1 MMGLWRL
8 GALMLTAWAATAEL
22 RVGRSAIDEAA
33 VKVLVLDDGATR
45 VALVMCDALAVDEA
59 SVKTARKQIAAQS
72 AIPEGN
78 IMIAATGVRTSREPS
93 PARMGEAVRKAMT
106 SLQAATA
113 SAGSGKEDATGF
125 YNRFLM
131 KDGTVRANPG
141 RLNPDV
147 VQPAGEAD
155 PDVVLAL
162 FKSAAGQPLA
172 IFGSFSLH
180 ADSLNYQSVIA
191 QTLGKLHGPE
201 LVTLWSTGAGA
212 NVSSFEDSRRIGTIL
227 AGEAIKAGARAGKIG
242 AAAKLGVTRETVK
255 LGSFEAEVQ
264 VIALGDSLAWVG
276 LPGELW
282 TELGSAIRKASP
294 FPQTLLVGLAN
305 GSAGV
310 LPTRKGYPDPS
321 VRAIVGSG
329 EAVADAAVRLLAG
342 ARRLA
347 ARP

>member
-1 MMGLWRL
+1 M
-8 GALMLTAWAATAEL
+8 AEL
-22 RVGRSAIDEAA
+22 RVGRSALDDSA
-33 VKVLVLDDGATR
+33 VKALVLDDGETR
-45 VALVMCDALAVDEA
+45 VALVMCDALAVDGA
-59 SVKTARKQIAAQS
+59 ARKQVAAQTS
-72 AIPEGN
+72 IPEGN
-78 IMIAATGVRTSREPS
+78 IMIAATGVRTSREPAA
-93 PARMGEAVRKAMT
+93 ARMAEAVRKAM
-106 SLQAATA
+106 SSWQPATA

-141 RLNPDV
+141 RGNPDV

-155 PDVVLAL
+155 PDVVVAV
-162 FKSAAGQPLA
+162 FSSAAGQPLA

-180 ADSLNYQSVIA
+180 SDALNYPSVIA
-191 QTLGKLHGPE
+191 RTLGKLHGPE
-201 LVTLWSTGAGA
+201 LVTLWSSGAGA
-212 NVSSFEDSRRIGTIL
+212 NVSSFDDSRRVGTIL

-242 AAAKLGVTRETVK
+242 AAAKLGVARETVK

-264 VIALGDSLAWVG
+264 VIALGDTLAWAG

-294 FPQTLLVGLAN
+294 FPQTILVGLAN

-310 LPTRKGYPDPS
+310 LPTRKGYPDAN
-321 VRAIVGSG
+321 VRAGIGSG

-342 ARRLA
+342 ARRMA
-347 ARP
+347 TRP